1 MVAVQSFGRTITK
14 VDEKE
19 HIKERQQLLRDKK
32 VQEYQKLVGERMQ
45 KSQAKVATATKT
57 VMEKLKI
64 PIQVWQK
71 SSQMQQQNKAFQQR
85 MQTYM
90 KSMIEKERG
99 EGDNQEAIE
108 VLSREVTLKHV
119 MTLESAKINLQK

>member
-1 MVAVQSFGRTITK
+1 
-14 VDEKE
+14 
-19 HIKERQQLLRDKK
+19 
-32 VQEYQKLVGERMQ
+32 
-45 KSQAKVATATKT
+45 
-57 VMEKLKI
+57 
-64 PIQVWQK
+64 
-71 SSQMQQQNKAFQQR
+71 

-99 EGDNQEAIE
+99 ESDNQEAIE